1 MSLIKINLRE
11 KKGEIEDVKEKDQI
25 QILKPKLFE
34 DFLTFLRTQ
43 FDNAKSYEELDI
55 FAINEKGENIKINKS
70 NYSEN
75 YSEFTV
81 TYKKPLE
88 NKDFNVDKIF
98 EQLEEEYYISN
109 FIDRKEVINK
119 IIELKGNIEAIREWV
134 EINL

>member
-1 MSLIKINLRE
+1 MSLIKVNLRE
-11 KKGEIEDVKEKDQI
+11 KKEETEDVKEKAQI

-34 DFLTFLRTQ
+34 DFLTFLITQ
-43 FDNAKSYEELDI
+43 FDNAKSYELDI
-55 FAINEKGENIKINKS
+55 FAKNEKGENIKINNS

-98 EQLEEEYYISN
+98 EQFEEDYCVSS
-109 FIDRKEVINK
+109 FIDREEVINK
-119 IIELKGNIEAIREWV
+119 IIELNGNIEALRQWIEFQ
-134 EINL
+134 L